1 MKKGIIFS
9 IITAL
14 LFVTLEPVS
23 KLIAN
28 AVNPYAITFWRFLIG
43 SVILVIPATIKVKRE
58 KIKITLKDILIMICL
73 GILFICVS
81 MVTLQIAVKKADS
94 PSLIAIIFSSNSIFT
109 ILFSFMLVKEEKLT
123 KNKITAVIFGIIGVM
138 LCTDFS
144 SGTNLTSVALA
155 LVAAIS
161 FSLYTAISRK
171 YMKTVNGVVQSAGV
185 FLAGSIVLLIALLCM
200 KVDVSIPVNTDIL
213 MILLYLGLFVTGV
226 GYASY
231 FIAMERGG
239 AIMASLAFFIKPILT
254 PFATLVIV
262 GIMPD
267 VKVFLAILCIVAAS
281 YFAVYKKSK
290 NNIN

>member
-43 SVILVIPATIKVKRE
+43 SVILVIPAIAKVKKDKLR
-58 KIKITLKDILIMICL
+58 ISFKDILIMTGL
-73 GILFICVS
+73 GILFICIS
-81 MVTLQIAVKKADS
+81 MVTLQMAVKKADS

-123 KNKITAVIFGIIGVM
+123 KNKVIAVIFGIIGVM

-155 LVAAIS
+155 LTAAIS
-161 FSLYTAISRK
+161 FSLYTALSRK
-171 YMKTVNGVVQSAGV
+171 YMKSINGVVQSAGV
-185 FLAGSIVLLIALLCM
+185 FLLGSIVLLAVLLGV
-200 KVDVSIPVNTDIL
+200 KTDVSIPVDTNTLLIL
-213 MILLYLGLFVTGV
+213 MYLGLFVTGV

-231 FIAMERGG
+231 FIAMEKGG

-262 GIMPD
+262 GIVPD
-267 VKVFLAILCIVAAS
+267 VKVFLAILCIVMAS

-290 NNIN
+290 NNIT